1 MTVSDRI
8 IKVLTLDILFAYSLS
23 SLFPLP
29 PLSLSHSVT
38 AVFTDGR
45 FGMTPNTSLFLNF
58 SCSNN
63 LATSSLSDCD
73 LFDSCQS
80 KCQYPLGLR
89 CYGKYKAPYL
99 LKNAFEIVF
108 LQILP
113 TVVREMY
120 V

>member
-1 MTVSDRI
+1 MTVSYRI
-8 IKVLTLDILFAYSLS
+8 IKVLTLDALFAYYLS
-23 SLFPLP
+23 SLTYLPL
-29 PLSLSHSVT
+29 LSLYNSVT

-63 LATSSLSDCD
+63 LASNSLSDCD

-89 CYGKYKAPYL
+89 CYGKYNAHYL
-99 LKNAFEIVF
+99 LNMLFEIVL

-113 TVVREMY
+113 TVVREM
-120 V
+120 